1 MTARPPN
8 DARPPDGV
16 NSKKQRRAECP
27 GVPFEC
33 EHAQRL
39 LMEATNGI
47 LPPARTDALRQELQ
61 ECPPCL
67 EAVELELSVQK
78 VIALHC
84 RVQAP
89 ENLRIRISEAFE
101 RVELDSLEVGDLKPP
116 PWNRQ

>member
-1 MTARPPN
+1 MSDRPTE
-8 DARPPDGV
+8 GG
-16 NSKKQRRAECP
+16 NSPKRLSGDCS

-33 EHAQRL
+33 QHVQRI
-39 LMEATNGI
+39 LMEATDGI
-47 LPPARTDALRQELQ
+47 LQPARADAMRRELQ

-67 EAVELELSVQK
+67 EALELELNVQK
-78 VIALHC
+78 VFAMHC

-116 PWNRQ
+116 PWNRR